1 MRGGEV
7 KDIDEVERSGIE
19 KVMVDSET
27 CDMR

>member
-1 MRGGEV
+1 MRGREV
-7 KDIDEVERSGIE
+7 ENIDEVERSGIE